1 MKKYILLILGII
13 TLVSCEEAINIP
25 LDEADRRLVVEGLL
39 RDTKGPHHV
48 KLSWLKNFGD
58 TTDAAPAI
66 GATVS
71 IRDDEGNS
79 EILTMT
85 EPGLYV
91 TQNTEGV
98 QGRTYYLEI
107 EAEGELY
114 EAESILPPKGR
125 LDSVLYSYVDDLNIV
140 PEEGYYLRFYA
151 QDNGE
156 QKDFYL
162 TQLYQNDSLYT
173 DGALP
178 YLLFDDRFA
187 QGQYI
192 PGFLVPFPL
201 DSGKLVRLS
210 FSTLTE
216 DAYDFYFSL
225 VQQAG
230 SGSPFG
236 APPSNLPNNISN
248 GAVGFFRASGY
259 LYKEGKLEGFEGK
272 LK

>member
-1 MKKYILLILGII
+1 MKKYILLILSII
-13 TLVSCEEAINIP
+13 ILASCEEAINIP
-25 LDEADRRLVVEGLL
+25 LDEADRRLVVEGLI
-39 RDTKGPHHV
+39 RDTEGPHHV

-58 TTDAAPAI
+58 TTASDPAI
-66 GATVS
+66 GAMVTL
-71 IRDDEGNS
+71 RDDAGNS
-79 EILTMT
+79 ERLSMT
-85 EPGLYV
+85 KPGLYL
-91 TQNTEGV
+91 TQNLEGV

-107 EAEGELY
+107 EAEGKIY

-125 LDSVLYSYVDDLNIV
+125 LDSVLYSYIDDLAVV
-140 PEEGYYLRFYA
+140 PEEGHYLRFFA
-151 QDNGE
+151 QDDGS
-156 QKDFYL
+156 QRDYYL
-162 TQLYQNDSLYT
+162 TQLYQNDTLYT

-178 YLLFDDRFA
+178 YLIFDDRFA

-201 DSGKLVRLS
+201 DSGKNVRLS

-216 DAYDFYFSL
+216 EAYDFYFSL
-225 VQQAG
+225 VQQTG

-248 GAVGFFRASGY
+248 GALGFFRASGY
-259 LYKEGKLEGFEGK
+259 LYKEGKLDGFEGK

>member
-1 MKKYILLILGII
+1 MKKYILFLFALIILA
-13 TLVSCEEAINIP
+13 SCEEAIDIP
-25 LDEADRRLVVEGLL
+25 LDEADRRLVVEGLIT
-39 RDTKGPHHV
+39 DSDGPHHV

-58 TTDAAPAI
+58 TTSNAPAV
-66 GATVS
+66 GATVI

-79 EILTMT
+79 ETLSMT
-85 EPGLYV
+85 APGFYQ
-91 TQNTEGV
+91 TQSLQGV
-98 QGRTYYLEI
+98 QGRTYILTI
-107 EAEGELY
+107 DAEGKRY
-114 EAESILPPKGR
+114 EAESILPPTGR
-125 LDSVLYSYVDDLNIV
+125 LDSVLYRYVDDLAVV

-151 QDNGE
+151 QDNGD

-162 TQLYQNDSLYT
+162 TQLYQNDTLYT

-178 YLLFDDRFA
+178 YLIFDDRFA

-201 DSGKLVRLS
+201 DSGKHVRLS

-216 DAYDFYFSL
+216 DAYDFYFSV

-236 APPSNLPNNISN
+236 APPSNLPSNLSN
-248 GAVGFFRASGY
+248 GAVGYFRASGY
-259 LYKEGKLEGFEGK
+259 LELGGKIEGFEGVFK
-272 LK
+272 